1 MGTGSVYQERGKW
14 VAQVSIG
21 PRSQRRFV
29 RRTRATRRDALAA
42 LTELRNS
49 SSMQPSSRLTLGVY
63 LTRWVS
69 DVRNLRPATRHAYA
83 NAIRYHL
90 APTIGEIRLSELNPI
105 YVEHMLSVV
114 GERVGPKTL
123 RNVHAVLRR
132 ALAMAVRAGLVTRNV
147 AAREFVDAPR
157 VPAQEPRALSGDEV
171 RRLLAA
177 CKGDRLEALFITAV
191 ATGLRQGELLGLA
204 WEDLEFGEDH
214 ERAKSRGTVRAESG
228 RDGVGV
234 RPSTEIPAPATQPE
248 GQTLRGEVSGPERV
262 GVRRLSDLATQPRLS
277 VRRELVHLNGRY
289 QRVELKTPQSR
300 RAVPL
305 TPSVVDA
312 LRAHRERVIAAGFVP
327 TATGPVFTTPK
338 GTALSGSWLTHRFYR
353 LCDAAGIPRLAF
365 HRLRATYAS
374 RLAEAGVSE
383 MHVARLLGHARTYT
397 SKQHYIALN
406 DVPQVALDSIEEM
419 LG

>member
-1 MGTGSVYQERGKW
+1 
-14 VAQVSIG
+14 VAQLSIG

-29 RRTRATRRDALAA
+29 RRTRATKRDALAA
-42 LTELRNS
+42 LGELRTAK
-49 SSMQPSSRLTLGVY
+49 QPPTRLTIGTY
-63 LTRWVS
+63 LTRWMA

-83 NAIRYHL
+83 NAIDYHL
-90 APTIGEIRLSELNPI
+90 IPTIGEIRLSELSPI
-105 YVEHMLSVV
+105 HVEHMLSLV

-123 RNVHAVLRR
+123 RNIHAVLRR
-132 ALAMAVRAGLVTRNV
+132 ALAMAVRAGLLTRNV

-204 WEDLEFGEDH
+204 WEDLELEWA
-214 ERAKSRGTVRAESG
+214 ERKDAGAETGIPAKDWPGVIARRGSIP
-228 RDGVGV
+228 
-234 RPSTEIPAPATQPE
+234 RPSAIKDPRPDASGARQGRLAERE
-248 GQTLRGEVSGPERV
+248 GSGPENRGLGNTSGSSILSPSARV
-262 GVRRLSDLATQPRLS
+262 S

-305 TPSVVDA
+305 TPSVAAA

-327 TATGPVFTTPK
+327 TATGPVFTNQRGEP
-338 GTALSGSWLTHRFYR
+338 LSGSWLTHRFYR
-353 LCDAAGIPRLAF
+353 FCDQAGIRRLAF

-383 MHVARLLGHARTYT
+383 TTVARLLGHARTYT
-397 SKQHYIALN
+397 TKQHYIAPH

-419 LG
+419 IG